1 MHKKTNGSPNF
12 SSARSQQ
19 GMVATL
25 LAIIVLVAT
34 LLAAVAL
41 MRSLDTSNA
50 IAGSLAFRQ
59 GVIQE
64 SERAYTDVKNNA
76 SLSFAEPASDTS
88 LPQYGYYAFLQASA
102 TASKGLPDIL
112 VQQATSTAA
121 IAGVNG
127 SMAVSTT
134 TLNQVFYVL
143 ERLCP
148 AAGPADPTKCSVP
161 GATITGGS
169 SSNQSTDKGAPFN
182 TGSTASFRLSVLVK
196 GPKNTIGYTQII
208 LR

>member
-1 MHKKTNGSPNF
+1 MHKKIRF
-12 SSARSQQ
+12 HARHLSAQGQQ
-19 GMVATL
+19 GMIATL

-41 MRSLDTSNA
+41 MRSLDTSNT
-50 IAGSLAFRQ
+50 IAGSVAFRQ

-64 SERAYTDVKNNA
+64 SERAYTEVKNLMNFTEPTSDA
-76 SLSFAEPASDTS
+76 DGVITGYHAELLTS
-88 LPQYGYYAFLQASA
+88 TSP
-102 TASKGLPDIL
+102 ASKGLPDIL
-112 VQQATSTAA
+112 VQQATSTPL
-121 IAGVNG
+121 ISGVRLMSQLANTKN
-127 SMAVSTT
+127 SVY
-134 TLNQVFYVL
+134 YVL

-169 SSNQSTDKGAPFN
+169 SSNQTTDKGAPFN
-182 TGSTASFRLSVLVK
+182 SGSNASFRLSVLVV
-196 GPKNTIGYTQII
+196 GQKNIVGYTQTI

>member
-1 MHKKTNGSPNF
+1 MSIKSLRGRKVSA
-12 SSARSQQ
+12 ARSQR

-41 MRSLDTSNA
+41 MRSLDTSNT

-64 SERAYTDVKNNA
+64 SERAYTDVKN
-76 SLSFAEPASDTS
+76 STVFSFAEPASDTDV
-88 LPQYGYYAFLQASA
+88 PAAGYFSSLQASA
-102 TASKGLPDIL
+102 ATSKGLPDIL
-112 VQQATSTAA
+112 VQQATATATV
-121 IAGVNG
+121 AGVHA
-127 SMAVSTT
+127 MAVLPSTQN
-134 TLNQVFYVL
+134 LVYYVL

-148 AAGPADPTKCSVP
+148 ATGPADPTKCSVP

-182 TGSTASFRLSVLVK
+182 SGSTASFRLSVLVK
-196 GPKNTIGYTQII
+196 GQKNIVGYTQII

>member
-1 MHKKTNGSPNF
+1 MRKTTNNLGQRI
-12 SSARSQQ
+12 AKHGQQ
-19 GMVATL
+19 GMIATL

-41 MRSLDTSNA
+41 MRSLDTSNT

-64 SERAYTDVKNNA
+64 SERAYTDVKNLMNFTEPSSDA
-76 SLSFAEPASDTS
+76 DGFIDGYHAELLTS
-88 LPQYGYYAFLQASA
+88 TSP
-102 TASKGLPDIL
+102 ASKGLPDIL
-112 VQQATSTAA
+112 VQQATSTAM
-121 IAGVNG
+121 ITGVH
-127 SMAVSTT
+127 SMSTLANT
-134 TLNQVFYVL
+134 QNQVYYVL

-148 AAGPADPTKCSVP
+148 LAGPADPTKCSVP

-169 SSNQSTDKGAPFN
+169 SSNQTTDKGAPFN
-182 TGSTASFRLSVLVK
+182 SGSNASFRLSVLVK
-196 GPKNTIGYTQII
+196 GPKNIMGYTQTI